1 MGKQASAL
9 LVIFISF
16 LLAYVLRFGY
26 SSLTKDYLVAL
37 LLTLFLASI
46 ILPATG
52 AFRHEF
58 RWSVL
63 RKTRRLLAGWA
74 VVVTTLV
81 TIAALFKV
89 TSVYS
94 RIWFSY
100 WVLFGGALLFFSQ
113 LFEHVWLVQRRKS
126 SRAAR
131 RVVLVGGGKNGRR
144 VERRLLSDQD
154 GELQLVA
161 RFGHDWSGEDIYPV
175 EDLAEFVADEQIN
188 EVWVAVP
195 LENRGLLESALSALN
210 ESIVDVNVIPDLH
223 QYRLLNQGIVEWDG
237 LPVINLSGTP
247 MTGTEL
253 RLKALFDRLVA
264 LLLVVLLSPVFL
276 LLALLVRLSGPG
288 PVLFRQKRHGIGGEA
303 IEILK
308 FRSMKQHKNPQ
319 GEVVQATEN
328 DDRVTFIGKFLR
340 RSSLDEL
347 PQLINVLR
355 GEMSLVGPRPH
366 ALEHNEEFKSR
377 IPKYM
382 LRHKVRPGIT
392 GWAQVNGV
400 RGITDTEEKMALRI
414 EHDLWYIQN
423 WSLWLDLK
431 ILLQTPLAMVHRNA
445 F

>member
-1 MGKQASAL
+1 MKNLQTQ
-9 LVIFISF
+9 LVI
-16 LLAYVLRFGY
+16 LLAF
-26 SSLTKDYLVAL
+26 LVAFYARFNTLELETDYIVVL
-37 LLTLFLASI
+37 LLGLLIAAVI
-46 ILPATG
+46 MPATG

-74 VVVTTLV
+74 VIVTTLV
-81 TIAALFKV
+81 TIAALLKV
-89 TSVYS
+89 TSDYS
-94 RIWFSY
+94 RIWFGY
-100 WVLFGGALLFFSQ
+100 WVLLGGAGLFISQ
-113 LFEHVWLVQRRKS
+113 LFEHGWLIHRRKS
-126 SRAAR
+126 SKAVR
-131 RVVLVGGGKNGRR
+131 RVVLVGGGENGKR
-144 VERRLLSDQD
+144 VEKRLLSDKD

-161 RFGHDWSGEDIYPV
+161 RFGRDWPGGDAHPV
-175 EDLAEFVADEQIN
+175 EQLAEYVVEEHIS
-188 EVWVAVP
+188 EVWVAAP
-195 LENRGLLESALSALN
+195 WEDRNLLETTLDALN
-210 ESIVDVNVIPDLH
+210 ESVVDVNVIPDLH

-253 RLKALFDRLVA
+253 RLKAVFDRLGS
-264 LLLVVLLSPVFL
+264 LLLLVLLSPLFL

-308 FRSMKQHKNPQ
+308 FRSMKQHRERE
-319 GEVVQATEN
+319 GEVSQATE
-328 DDRVTFIGKFLR
+328 DDQRVTFIGKFLR

-355 GEMSLVGPRPH
+355 GQMSLVGPRPH
-366 ALEHNEEFKSR
+366 AIEHNEEFKSR

-382 LRHKVRPGIT
+382 LRHKVRPGVT
-392 GWAQVNGV
+392 GWAQVNGF

-431 ILLQTPLAMVHRNA
+431 ILLQTPLAMIHRNA

>member
-1 MGKQASAL
+1 MKNLQTQLMIL
-9 LVIFISF
+9 LAF
-16 LLAYVLRFGY
+16 LLAFYTRFG
-26 SSLTKDYLVAL
+26 SLKLDTDYVIVL
-37 LLTLFLASI
+37 LLGLLIAAVI
-46 ILPATG
+46 MPATG

-81 TIAALFKV
+81 TMAALFKV
-89 TSVYS
+89 TSDYS
-94 RIWFSY
+94 RVWFGY
-100 WVLFGGALLFFSQ
+100 WVLFGGIGLFISQ
-113 LFEHVWLVQRRKS
+113 LFEHGWLIHRKKS

-131 RVVLVGGGKNGRR
+131 RVVLVGGGKNGKR
-144 VERRLLSDQD
+144 VEKRMLSDQD

-161 RFGHDWSGEDIYPV
+161 RFGHDWSGENSYPV
-175 EDLAEFVADEQIN
+175 EQLADYVVAEQIS

-195 LENRGLLESALSALN
+195 WEDRDLLESTLDALN
-210 ESIVDVNVIPDLH
+210 ESVVDVNIIPDLH

-247 MTGTEL
+247 MTGTEQ
-253 RLKALFDRLVA
+253 RLKAVFDRLGS
-264 LLLVVLLSPVFL
+264 LLLLILLSPVFL
-276 LLALLVRLSGPG
+276 VLALLVRLSGPG

-308 FRSMKQHKNPQ
+308 FRSMKEHKETQ
-319 GEVVQATEN
+319 GEVIQATE
-328 DDRVTFIGKFLR
+328 DDHRVTFIGKILR
-340 RSSLDEL
+340 SSSLDEL

-366 ALEHNEEFKSR
+366 AIEHNDDFKSR

-392 GWAQVNGV
+392 GWAQVNGF

>member
-1 MGKQASAL
+1 MKNLQTQFMIL
-9 LVIFISF
+9 LAF
-16 LLAYVLRFGY
+16 LLAFYARFQTLQLDTDYV
-26 SSLTKDYLVAL
+26 VVL
-37 LLTLFLASI
+37 LLCLLIAAVI
-46 ILPATG
+46 MPATG

-94 RIWFSY
+94 RIWFGY
-100 WVLFGGALLFFSQ
+100 WVLFGGAGLFISQ
-113 LFEHVWLVQRRKS
+113 LFGHGWLVHRRKS
-126 SRAAR
+126 FKTAR
-131 RVVLVGGGKNGRR
+131 RVVLVGGGRNGKR
-144 VERRLLSDQD
+144 VEDRILSDQD
-154 GELQLVA
+154 GELKLVA
-161 RFGHDWSGEDIYPV
+161 RFGHDWKGEEAYPV
-175 EDLAEFVADEQIN
+175 EQLADYVVAEHIN
-188 EVWVAVP
+188 EVWVAAP
-195 LENRGLLESALSALN
+195 WEDRDLLESTLTELN
-210 ESIVDVNVIPDLH
+210 ESVVDVNVIPDLH

-237 LPVINLSGTP
+237 LPVINLSSTP

-253 RLKALFDRLVA
+253 RLKALFDRLGA
-264 LLLVVLLSPVFL
+264 FLLLILLSPLFL
-276 LLALLVRLSGPG
+276 LLALLVRLSGSG
-288 PVLFRQKRHGIGGEA
+288 PVLFRQKRHGIGGDA

-308 FRSMKQHKNPQ
+308 FRTMKEHQERE
-319 GEVVQATEN
+319 GEVSQATE
-328 DDRVTFIGKFLR
+328 DDHRVTFIGRILR

-366 ALEHNEEFKSR
+366 AIEHNDDFKSR

-392 GWAQVNGV
+392 GWAQVNGF

-431 ILLQTPLAMVHRNA
+431 ILLQTPLSMMHRNA

>member
-1 MGKQASAL
+1 MKNLQTQFVIL
-9 LVIFISF
+9 LAF
-16 LLAYVLRFGY
+16 LLAYYARFNSFQLQSGY
-26 SSLTKDYLVAL
+26 VIAL
-37 LLTLFLASI
+37 LLGLLTAAVI
-46 ILPATG
+46 MPATG
-52 AFRHEF
+52 AFRQEF
-58 RWSVL
+58 RWSIL

-81 TIAALFKV
+81 TMAALFKV
-89 TSVYS
+89 TSDYS

-100 WVLFGGALLFFSQ
+100 WVLFGGGGLFISQ
-113 LFEHVWLVQRRKS
+113 VFEHAWLVQRRKS
-126 SRAAR
+126 SRSAR

-161 RFGHDWSGEDIYPV
+161 RFGHDWSGQNIHPV
-175 EDLAEFVADEQIN
+175 EDLAEFVANEHIN
-188 EVWVAVP
+188 EVWIAVP
-195 LENRGLLESALSALN
+195 WEDRGLLESTLTALN
-210 ESIVDVNVIPDLH
+210 ESVVDVNVIPDLH

-253 RLKALFDRLVA
+253 RLKALFDRLIA
-264 LLLVVLLSPVFL
+264 LILVVLLLPVFL
-276 LLALLVRLSGPG
+276 VLALLVRLSGPG
-288 PVLFRQKRHGIGGEA
+288 PVLFRQKRHGIGGDA

-308 FRSMKQHKNPQ
+308 FRTMKQHRKLP

-328 DDRVTFIGKFLR
+328 DDRVTFIGRFLR

-366 ALEHNEEFKSR
+366 AIEHNDEFKSR

-392 GWAQVNGV
+392 GWAQVNGF

>member
-1 MGKQASAL
+1 MGKQANAL
-9 LVIFISF
+9 LVILLGF
-16 LLAYVLRFGY
+16 LLAYALRFG
-26 SSLTKDYLVAL
+26 SVELKQDYLVVL
-37 LLTLFLASI
+37 LLSLLMSSV

-58 RWSVL
+58 RWSIL

-89 TSVYS
+89 TSDYS

-100 WVLFGGALLFFSQ
+100 WVLFGGTGLFISQ
-113 LFEHVWLVQRRKS
+113 LFEHGWLMHRRKTS
-126 SRAAR
+126 KDTR

-144 VERRLLSDQD
+144 VEKRLLSDQD
-154 GELQLVA
+154 GELHLVA
-161 RFGHDWSGEDIYPV
+161 RFGNDWSSEGSHPV
-175 EDLAEFVADEQIN
+175 DQLADFVIAEQIA
-188 EVWVAVP
+188 EVWIAVP
-195 LENRGLLESALSALN
+195 WDDRKLLESALSALN
-210 ESIVDVNVIPDLH
+210 ESVVDINVIPDLH
-223 QYRLLNQGIVEWDG
+223 QYRLLNQSIVEWDG

-253 RLKALFDRLVA
+253 RLKAVFDRLGS
-264 LLLVVLLSPVFL
+264 LLLLIILSPLFVA
-276 LLALLVRLSGPG
+276 LALLVRLSGPG

-308 FRSMKQHKNPQ
+308 FRTMKEHKQRP
-319 GEVVQATEN
+319 GEVVQATE
-328 DDRVTFIGKFLR
+328 DDHRITFVGRFLR

-366 ALEHNEEFKSR
+366 AIEHNEEFKSR

-392 GWAQVNGV
+392 GWAQVNGL

-431 ILLQTPLAMVHRNA
+431 ILLQTPLAMIHRNA

>member
-1 MGKQASAL
+1 MKNLQIQFMIL
-9 LVIFISF
+9 LSF
-16 LLAYVLRFGY
+16 LLAFYARFD
-26 SSLTKDYLVAL
+26 SFQLDTKYIIVL
-37 LLTLFLASI
+37 LLGLLIAAVI
-46 ILPATG
+46 MPATG

-81 TIAALFKV
+81 TMAALFKV
-89 TSVYS
+89 TSDYS
-94 RIWFSY
+94 RVWFGY
-100 WVLFGGALLFFSQ
+100 WVLFGGIGLFISQ
-113 LFEHVWLVQRRKS
+113 LFEHGWLIHRKKS
-126 SRAAR
+126 SKTAR

-144 VERRLLSDQD
+144 VEKRMLSDQD
-154 GELQLVA
+154 GELQLIA
-161 RFGHDWSGEDIYPV
+161 RFGHDWPGEDIQPV
-175 EDLAEFVADEQIN
+175 EMLADFVVTEQIS

-195 LENRGLLESALSALN
+195 WEDRDLLESALDALN
-210 ESIVDVNVIPDLH
+210 ESVVDVNVIPDLH

-247 MTGTEL
+247 MTGTEQ
-253 RLKALFDRLVA
+253 RLKAVFDRLGS
-264 LLLVVLLSPVFL
+264 LLLIILLSPVFVV
-276 LLALLVRLSGPG
+276 LALLVRLSGPG

-308 FRSMKQHKNPQ
+308 FRSMKEHKKPQ
-319 GEVVQATEN
+319 GEVIQATE
-328 DDRVTFIGKFLR
+328 DDHRVTFIGKILR
-340 RSSLDEL
+340 SSSLDEL

-366 ALEHNEEFKSR
+366 AIEHNEEFKSR

-392 GWAQVNGV
+392 GWAQVNGF